1 MVMKTNDV
9 TNIHELS
16 NIPSKQHQPLLSIVI
31 LTKNEEANLPACI
44 ASIQGLKA
52 EIFIVDSNSTDRTV
66 AIAQEAGCQVVEHPF
81 ENQAQQLNW
90 ALQNM
95 SITTPWIMRL
105 DADERLTPELVEELK
120 QALPQTPEDIT
131 GYQIKRRVF
140 FMGRWIRHGGYYPT
154 WLLRIWR
161 TSIGTCEQRCM
172 DEHIVLSQGKIAN
185 LQHDIIDENQKGL
198 SFWTDKHNHYAD
210 REVKDLL
217 SVMSLESDDLLQ
229 AGQFSQASRRR
240 WVKANLYARS
250 PLFFRAFL
258 YFLMRYTIGL
268 GFLDGIE
275 GLVFHFLQ
283 GFWYRFLVD
292 AKIYEQRLQEKFAN
306 E

>member
-1 MVMKTNDV
+1 MS
-9 TNIHELS
+9 ELVIS
-16 NIPSKQHQPLLSIVI
+16 LKPLLSIVL
-31 LTKNEEANLPACI
+31 LTHNEAANLPATL
-44 ASIQGLKA
+44 ASLQGLDV
-52 EIFIVDSNSTDRTV
+52 EIFIVDSGSTDQTV
-66 AIAQEAGCQVVEHPF
+66 AIAQQAGCKVFEHPWV
-81 ENQAQQLNW
+81 NYATQLNW
-90 ALQNM
+90 ALQNLP
-95 SITTPWIMRL
+95 IATPWIMRL

-120 QALPQTPEDIT
+120 RVLPQTPEDIT

-161 TSIGTCEQRCM
+161 TGLGSCEQRNM
-172 DEHIVLSQGKIAN
+172 DEHIVLARGKIAN
-185 LQHDIIDENQKGL
+185 FQHDIIDENQKGL
-198 SFWTDKHNHYAD
+198 SFWTDKHNRYAE

-217 SVMSLESDDLLQ
+217 STILDENDDLLRANQ
-229 AGQFSQASRRR
+229 LSQASRRR
-240 WVKANLYARS
+240 WIKSNLYARS

-258 YFLMRYTIGL
+258 YFLMRYTVGL

-292 AKIYEQRLQEKFAN
+292 AKIYELQKKNSIA
-306 E
+306 